1 MKVAD
6 QNFARSETE
15 LRISYSS
22 GRVIDKDNG
31 KLLSKGDGKAMH
43 KLMEICIFSSQY
55 VEKKAIP
62 PETMD
67 LFNLLTLAGHT
78 KDILNHNI

>member
-43 KLMEICIFSSQY
+43 KLMEICISSQY
-55 VEKKAIP
+55 VETKAIP